1 MLKKLSA
8 ILLAATVVVGCN
20 NRVEVRNGVKLQ
32 IHKHDGS
39 AKKLKEGDVVTFQV
53 IIKTPKDSVLQDS
66 QKSGQPA
73 RMMVPAPGK
82 GAFKG
87 SFEDGIS
94 QLSVGDSATIFVPID
109 SLTKG
114 GVVPP
119 FLKKGTDLKYVVKI
133 VKSQT
138 RAEAEKDAKAEQDKA
153 MADAK
158 GRAAL
163 VPKMIDDYVAKSG
176 KAFQTTA
183 SGLKYNMAS
192 AGSGVSPAMGDVAKC
207 MYVGKFLDG
216 KVFDKSNAPTDMP
229 IGQMIPGFNEGLML
243 MKKGGKATFVIPPSI
258 GYGEASQGP
267 IPGNSPLVFE
277 VELIDFTK
285 GQAGPPQGPP
295 QQ

>member
-8 ILLAATVVVGCN
+8 ILLAATLVVGCN
-20 NRVEVRNGVKLQ
+20 NSRVEVRNGVKLQ

-53 IIKTPKDSVLQDS
+53 VIKTPKDSVLQDS

-73 RMMVPAPGK
+73 RMMVQPAGK

-87 SFEDGIS
+87 SFEDGIG

-114 GVVPP
+114 GALPP
-119 FLKKGTDLKYVVKI
+119 FLKKGSDLKYVVKI
-133 VKSQT
+133 IKSQT
-138 RAEAEKDAKAEQDKA
+138 RAEAEKDAKAEQEKSL
-153 MADAK
+153 ADAK
-158 GRAAL
+158 SRAAL
-163 VPKMIDDYVAKSG
+163 VPKMIEDFIAKTG
-176 KAFQTTA
+176 KTFQTTA
-183 SGLKYNMAS
+183 SGLKYTMAS
-192 AGSGVSPAMGDVAKC
+192 TGSGASPANGDVAKC

-216 KVFDKSNAPTDMP
+216 KIFDQSKTPMDMP

-243 MKKGGKATFVIPPSI
+243 MKKGGKATFVIPPAI

-277 VELIDFTK
+277 VELIDFSK
-285 GQAGPPQGPP
+285 GQAPQQGPP

>member
-32 IHKHDGS
+32 IHSHDGS

-53 IIKTPKDSVLQDS
+53 IIKTTKDSVLQDS

-73 RMMVPAPGK
+73 RMMVQAAGK

-87 SFEDGIS
+87 SFEDGIG

-114 GVVPP
+114 GVIPP

-133 VKSQT
+133 IKSQT
-138 RAEAEKDAKAEQDKA
+138 RAEAEKDAKVEQEKSLAE
-153 MADAK
+153 AK
-158 GRAAL
+158 SRAAL
-163 VPKMIDDYVAKSG
+163 VPKMIEDYIAKSG

-192 AGSGVSPAMGDVAKC
+192 AGSGASPASGDVAKC

-216 KVFDKSNAPTDMP
+216 KVFDQSKAPIDMP

-243 MKKGGKATFVIPPSI
+243 MKKGGKATFVIPPAI

-285 GQAGPPQGPP
+285 GQAGPPQGLP